1 MNVIAILDALTYAV
15 AGASL
20 LVVVAAWRTHS
31 ARARLMAGS
40 WALGG
45 AALAFSVLIGHGL
58 SVRAD
63 SADFARGLSLGLAVG
78 LFLGSARLDWPRAPE
93 PKRRRA

>member
-1 MNVIAILDALTYAV
+1 MNGISTLDALTYAV

-20 LVVVAAWRTHS
+20 LAVVAAWRTHS

-45 AALAFSVLIGHGL
+45 AAFAFSLLIGHGL

-63 SADFARGLSLGLAVG
+63 SVDFVRGLSLGLAVG
-78 LFLGSARLDWPRAPE
+78 LFLGSALLDWLRAPE
-93 PKRRRA
+93 SKRRRE